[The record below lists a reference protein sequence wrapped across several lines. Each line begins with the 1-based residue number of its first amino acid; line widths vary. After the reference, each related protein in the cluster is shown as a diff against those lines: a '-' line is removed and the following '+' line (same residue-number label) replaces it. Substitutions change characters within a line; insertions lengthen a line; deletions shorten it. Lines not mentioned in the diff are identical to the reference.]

1 MFFNYKNARSLYFY
15 IIKLVPMIKY
25 TSADQLTIEKF
36 KTPFEI
42 NLYRY
47 NRLVK
52 LSQIIPWD
60 EREAIETKE
69 EQTIGNNI
77 EGKFG
82 QEKTAYNRAR
92 IHTAKSSESWSV
104 CLMFSM
110 KLIKF
115 IKIFLFSF
123 AKWFKNRWGRF
134 FLCLSRSKN

>member
-1 MFFNYKNARSLYFY
+1 
-15 IIKLVPMIKY
+15 MIKY

-60 EREAIETKE
+60 DCEVIETKE

-82 QEKTAYNRAR
+82 QEKQLTTGHEFTQRKVVRVGA
-92 IHTAKSSESWSV
+92 
-104 CLMFSM
+104 
-110 KLIKF
+110 
-115 IKIFLFSF
+115 F
-123 AKWFKNRWGRF
+123 A
-134 FLCLSRSKN
+134 LCFR